1 MYFVFV
7 VVRKFTLAWLEFC
20 SSVTDFH
27 LPFDAMLSR
36 IDLFV
41 PDSCWFS
48 KLFYAVDAAAADTQ
62 RRDEA
67 QSVSAMFSQL
77 PCFGCSGIQH
87 G

>member
-1 MYFVFV
+1 
-7 VVRKFTLAWLEFC
+7 
-20 SSVTDFH
+20 
-27 LPFDAMLSR
+27 MLSR